1 MHVPSNLLPS
11 ILPEDDSCK
20 SFLSTSIPHTSDE
33 MEVANFLI
41 NTLNTAQTCSKLIVA
56 DNEVQNLHVNETLV
70 IFPWGG
76 VTSEGI
82 TLCNTCLIDNWL
94 MIFQALVKSEKLN
107 LNTLSD
113 TGHII
118 QKALILIDN
127 NHYADA
133 MLSIVPTKPTVIL
146 NIINSYGSKSDYF
159 VKHLRPYL
167 KRKATTIC
175 NLGTCPIIGIF
186 NYHFG
191 KTV

>member
-1 MHVPSNLLPS
+1 MISQIIESLTAFWKRVVAPELVEMHVPSNLLPF

-20 SFLSTSIPHTSDE
+20 SFISTSIPYTSDE

-127 NHYADA
+127 NQYADA
-133 MLSIVPTKPTVIL
+133 MLSIVPTKPTVIS
-146 NIINSYGSKSDYF
+146 NIIN
-159 VKHLRPYL
+159 L
-167 KRKATTIC
+167 
-175 NLGTCPIIGIF
+175 
-186 NYHFG
+186 
-191 KTV
+191 